1 MTIKSSG
8 TLSYTDIKNEFGNST
23 GNKLGNYRVTQP
35 LVRNGVT
42 FRQLT
47 LDGQTIVNGVAP
59 TGSIPI
65 SGAIKFS
72 DFYGK
77 RLTNVIDVFSGG
89 QENFLNAKKIFNVI
103 PNRVTVVGPKN
114 SQERREANSKVIISV
129 NKTVGSEKGNQ
140 TKCALR
146 TGSWDS
152 TVQLEIIIDSQGKL
166 VGAGGDGGDG
176 ADGLSGSFNGKQ
188 GRGFN
193 GSNGTSGLGIEHGTS
208 TNKTKIIIASGGKI
222 SMGFGGGG
230 GGAGGQETS
239 KNDRRA
245 GGGGGGGGAGIPA
258 GVGGIG
264 GVPQAGKRDDPS
276 DNGDDGNSG
285 SISNN
290 QLLGGTG
297 GDGGSNEDQIS
308 GANGGRGGDIR
319 PGFQQTNG
327 GNKSSDDPNFD
338 DRQNNNGVT
347 FGGTAGSNGKAIRKT
362 NSNIVFE
369 EQFSSNNDVVGG
381 KDGIGVFQST

>member
-1 MTIKSSG
+1 MTIKNSG
-8 TLSYTDIKNEFGNST
+8 SPLSFSEIVAEFGNPT
-23 GNKLGNYRVTQP
+23 DGKFGNYRVTES
-35 LVRNGVT
+35 LKRNNVT

-47 LDGQTIVNGVAP
+47 LDGETPGTA
-59 TGSIPI
+59 GSIPT
-65 SGAIKFS
+65 SGQIKFS

-77 RLTNVIDVFSGG
+77 RLTNVIDIFSGG
-89 QENFLNAKKIFNVI
+89 QENLLNAKKIFNVI

-114 SQERREANSKVIISV
+114 SQDRREANSKVIISV
-129 NKTVGSEKGNQ
+129 NKTVGSEKGDQ

-152 TVQLEIIIDSQGKL
+152 TVQLQVIVDGQGKL

-193 GSNGTSGLGIEHGTS
+193 GANGTSGLGIEHGTS
-208 TNKTKIIIASGGKI
+208 TNKTKIIITSGGMI

-258 GVGGIG
+258 GIGGIG
-264 GVPQAGKRDDPS
+264 GVPQAGTNAS
-276 DNGDDGNSG
+276 NAGADDGNGG
-285 SISNN
+285 SVVNG

-297 GDGGSNEDQIS
+297 GDGGANEDQVS

-319 PGFQQTNG
+319 PGFQQANG
-327 GNKSSDDPNFD
+327 SNGASDEGGFP
-338 DRQNNNGVT
+338 NNGVT

-369 EQFSSNNDVVGG
+369 EQFSSNDDVVGD

>member
-1 MTIKSSG
+1 MTIKNSGSS
-8 TLSYTDIKNEFGNST
+8 LSFSEIVAEFGNPT
-23 GNKLGNYRVTQP
+23 DGKFGNYRVTES
-35 LVRNGVT
+35 LKRNNVT

-47 LDGQTIVNGVAP
+47 LDGETPGTA
-59 TGSIPI
+59 GSIPT
-65 SGAIKFS
+65 SGQIKFS

-77 RLTNVIDVFSGG
+77 RLTNVIDIFSGG
-89 QENFLNAKKIFNVI
+89 QENLLNAKKIFNVI
-103 PNRVTVVGPKN
+103 PNRVTVVGPKK
-114 SQERREANSKVIISV
+114 SSDRREADSKVIISV
-129 NKTVGSEKGNQ
+129 NKTVGSEKGDQ

-146 TGSWDS
+146 TGSWDP
-152 TVQLEIIIDSQGKL
+152 TVQLQVIVDGQGKL

-176 ADGLSGSFNGKQ
+176 ADGLSGSFDGKQ

-193 GSNGTSGLGIEHGTS
+193 GTNGTSGLGIEHGTS
-208 TNKTKIIIASGGKI
+208 TNKTKIIITSGGII

-258 GVGGIG
+258 GVGGEG
-264 GVPQAGKRDDPS
+264 GVPQSGTDASTAGA
-276 DNGDDGNSG
+276 DDGNSG
-285 SISNN
+285 SVVNN

-297 GDGGSNEDQIS
+297 GNGGANEDQIA

-319 PGFQQTNG
+319 PGFQQVNG
-327 GNKSSDDPNFD
+327 SNGASDEPGFP
-338 DRQNNNGVT
+338 NNGVT

-369 EQFSSNNDVVGG
+369 EQFSSNDDVVGD